1 MYQDF
6 HERIE
11 DWLERADHPRHEA
24 LDEVPAFLL
33 QLPENEDHGLDH
45 VAVLGEN

>member
-11 DWLERADHPRHEA
+11 DWLERDGPRHEA

-33 QLPENEDHGLDH
+33 QLPETDDHTLDNI
-45 VAVLGEN
+45 AVLGEN